1 MMLRAML
8 LLLFVA
14 LAACAPAAPKTGQ
27 SGGGQASAPAQSAA
41 SNRPLNMAVR
51 YEVNDLAPKRTG
63 GASSTW
69 TKRAFNASLALI
81 DNESQTRPY
90 LAEALPQLNTDTWK
104 VNGDGTM
111 ETLYRLKPN
120 LTWHDGQPLAA
131 DDFVFANQVY
141 TARGLGGTF
150 TSTPQDQI
158 DEVQAPDG
166 RTIVIRWKSLY
177 PQAGALVSGLLEP
190 LPRHILEGP
199 FANVATDPAVLD
211 AFLAVPFWTHEFVGL
226 GPYKLSQWLPGAAI
240 EGVAFGGHALGAPKI
255 PRIVIKAIPDENT
268 VLTNLLAG
276 AVDIGGNVSI
286 RYEQAKVLKQ
296 QWDSIQ
302 AGNVLMNP
310 GSRHWIFIQF
320 RPEILKTKALSDLRV
335 RRALAH
341 AVDRQPINEALFD
354 GSGFMSDHWVFQDLP
369 YAKDVDRAVTH
380 YPFDPRRV
388 SELMTEAGFVKDGSG
403 AFVDASGA
411 RFRPQYVADGSPT
424 FVREMEI
431 IHDTW
436 NGIGLDMDAQTL
448 PGNIGNLNEYRTT
461 FPDMYA
467 SSTGTQEVQLDIFSS
482 AQIATAAKRWAGNNR
497 GGWENAEFDR
507 WWNAFNTT
515 LDRRERNQQVVE
527 MMKVVTA
534 QVPGI
539 MLYFNVD
546 PVAHATALKGPTGIA
561 PETLVNWNMHEW
573 EWR

>member
-1 MMLRAML
+1 MMLRPIL
-8 LLLFVA
+8 LLLIVA
-14 LAACAPAAPKTGQ
+14 LTACAPAAPKSGQ
-27 SGGGQASAPAQSAA
+27 SGAGEAAAPAQPVV
-41 SNRPLNMAVR
+41 SNRPLNIAVR
-51 YEVNDLAPKRTG
+51 YEVNDLSPKRTG

-81 DNESQTRPY
+81 DHESQARAY
-90 LAEALPQLNTDTWK
+90 LAETLPQLNTDSWK
-104 VNGDGTM
+104 VNDDGTM
-111 ETLYRLKPN
+111 ETTYRLRLN
-120 LTWHDGQPLAA
+120 LTWHDGQPLVA

-158 DEVQAPDG
+158 EELRAPDA
-166 RTIVIRWKSLY
+166 RTVVIYWKSLY

-190 LPRHILEGP
+190 LPRHVLEAP
-199 FANVATDPAVLD
+199 FSTVATDPAALD
-211 AFLAVPFWTHEFVGL
+211 TFLALPFWTNEYVGL

-240 EGVAFGGHALGAPKI
+240 EGVAFPGHALGAPKI
-255 PRIVIKAIPDENT
+255 SRIVIKAIPDENT

-276 AVDIGGNVSI
+276 AVELAGNVSV

-296 QWDSIQ
+296 QWDTAS
-302 AGNVLMNP
+302 AGTILMNP

-320 RPEILKTKALSDLRV
+320 RPDLLKTKALSDLRV

-354 GSGFMSDHWVFQDLP
+354 GTGFMSDHWVFQDLP

-380 YPFDPRRV
+380 YPFDARRV
-388 SELMTEAGFVKDGSG
+388 SELMSEAGFVKEASGS
-403 AFVDASGA
+403 FVDPSGA

-424 FVREMEI
+424 FVREMDI

-436 NGIGLDMDAQTL
+436 NSVGLDMDPQTL

-497 GGWENAEFDR
+497 GGWENADFDR
-507 WWNAFNTT
+507 WWNAFNST
-515 LDRRERNQQVVE
+515 LDRKERDQQVIE
-527 MMKVVTA
+527 MMKVATD

-546 PVAHATALKGPTGIA
+546 PLAYSTALKGPTLIA